1 MRLLNGLEAIVA
13 GWREVSL
20 VDVIGAP
27 SFTVWFSHC
36 NFKCPWCSN
45 SRIASGIE
53 GRPIKISEIV
63 DAVKQAAPFVE
74 YLHVTG
80 GEPTLQMEPLHCLF
94 KAVKRGL
101 SLLTSLST
109 NGSNPS
115 ALRRLMPLL
124 DHVAIDVKAPL
135 SDPGK
140 YAVVAGVRRILAGK
154 VVSKVRESIL
164 ISLEAPFLELRTTI
178 VPGLIGLEEFEAILI
193 DIRELVE
200 EGEVRGRVAYVIQQF
215 IPYEGVRDPLF
226 SSLKRTP
233 PGLLKRLAR
242 LASQRLPFEVYVR
255 SIEEG
260 TRRVGGPARIRTG
273 DHHLS

>member
-1 MRLLNGLEAIVA
+1 MRLLDGSEAIVA

-27 SFTVWFSHC
+27 SFTVWFSRC

-45 SRIASGIE
+45 SQIALGIK
-53 GRPIKISEIV
+53 GKPVKISEIV
-63 DAVKQAAPFVE
+63 DAVKEAAPFVE

-80 GEPTLQMEPLHCLF
+80 GEPTLQVEPLHRLF
-94 KAVKRGL
+94 KAVKCGL
-101 SLLTSLST
+101 GLLTSLST

-140 YAVVAGVRRILAGK
+140 YAVVVGVRRILAEEI
-154 VVSKVRESIL
+154 VSKVRESIL

-178 VPGLIGLEEFEAILI
+178 VPGLIGVEDFKAILT
-193 DIRELVE
+193 DIRELIE
-200 EGEVRGRVAYVIQQF
+200 EGEVNGRVAYVLQQF
-215 IPYEGVRDPLF
+215 IPYEGVRDPFF

-233 PGLLKRLAR
+233 PGLLEHLAR
-242 LASQRLPFEVYVR
+242 LASQLLPFEVYVR
-255 SIEEG
+255 SVEEG
-260 TRRVGGPARIRTG
+260 TKRVGGPARIRTG